1 MKKLSVIIPTLN
13 EEKYITSTLQSLA
26 EQSYKNFEIIVKDGL
41 STDNTVNTANEY
53 ADLVISKRDVSIG
66 DARNQGA
73 RSAKGDV
80 LVFVDADT
88 TLDKNALELIAE
100 DFNLYDIVLLLP
112 KFGPREEDMRFLSRI
127 KKQGSRFL
135 VGFENYW
142 RKYVDK
148 FCGGMCMP
156 VDSYTFKRIG
166 GFDRRLRCSE
176 DIEISYRLRK
186 VGEVLNDY
194 RVKAYFS
201 IRRFILSGYIK
212 TLRNY
217 GLNTLKMHLNLL
229 QPEYE
234 SFR

>member
-1 MKKLSVIIPTLN
+1 MKKISVIIPTLN
-13 EEKYITSTLQSLA
+13 EEKYIGTTLESL
-26 EQSYKNFEIIVKDGL
+26 EHQSYTNFEVIVKDGL
-41 STDNTVNTANEY
+41 STDNTVYIAKEH
-53 ADLVISKRDVSIG
+53 ADLVISERDVSIG
-66 DARNQGA
+66 DSRNQGA
-73 RSAKGDV
+73 RCANGDV

-88 TLDKNALELIAE
+88 SLDKHALELIAE
-100 DFNLYDIVLLLP
+100 DFNLYNIVLLLP
-112 KFGPREEDMRFLSRI
+112 KFGPREEDMRFLSRT
-127 KKQGSRFL
+127 KKQVSRFL

-156 VDSYTFKRIG
+156 VDSSAFKRIG
-166 GFDRRLRCSE
+166 GFDRRLKCSE

-186 VGEVLNDY
+186 VGEVLCDY

-217 GLNTLKMHLNLL
+217 GLNTLRMHLHLL
-229 QPEYE
+229 QPEYD